1 MYTIYNNYPA
11 ARASNYSIYQLS
23 NDLICWKKTSGNE
36 SILILINVRNNN
48 INVSLPPALT
58 GTFYNLLNLQDEAL
72 GASLALSP
80 YAYRIYQMI

>member
-1 MYTIYNNYPA
+1 
-11 ARASNYSIYQLS
+11 
-23 NDLICWKKTSGNE
+23 
-36 SILILINVRNNN
+36 LILINVRNNN

-80 YAYRIYQMI
+80 YAYRIYQMN